1 MTDLA
6 PLLDTFADAIAERI
20 TARLEAAD
28 DEVLDTAGM
37 AKILKLKSASAARA
51 RCAAH
56 EIPARYIGGQY
67 RITRR
72 ALLRYLDGA
81 K

>member
-28 DEVLDTAGM
+28 DAVLDTAGI
-37 AKILKLKSASAARA
+37 AKTIGLSASAARS
-51 RCAAH
+51 RCAAG
-56 EIPARYIGGQY
+56 EIPARLIGGQW